1 MRVLTIGFTQKSAE
15 RFFSTLVSAG
25 AQVVVDIR
33 LHPDG
38 QLAGFAKRGDL
49 PYFLRQ
55 LANCDYRHLPELAPS
70 EEILKDFRK
79 DHDWKRY
86 VERFEALMD
95 ERGIPEPLDRTL
107 FERNDCCLLCSEATP
122 DKCHRRLLAE
132 RMARIWPG
140 VEIVHLT

>member
-25 AQVVVDIR
+25 VQVVVDIR

-55 LANCDYRHLPELAPS
+55 LATCDYRHLPELAPS
-70 EEILKDFRK
+70 EEILKDYRN
-79 DHDWKRY
+79 DRDWNRY
-86 VERFEALMD
+86 VERFEALMN
-95 ERGIPEPLDRTL
+95 ERGIPEALDRTL

-122 DKCHRRLLAE
+122 DKCHRRLLVE
-132 RMARIWPG
+132 RMARCWPG
-140 VEIVHLT
+140 LEIVHLT

>member
-15 RFFSTLVSAG
+15 RFFSTLASAG
-25 AQVVVDIR
+25 VQVVVDIR

-55 LANCDYRHLPELAPS
+55 LANCDYRHLPDLAPS
-70 EEILKDFRK
+70 EEILGDYRK
-79 DHDWKRY
+79 DRDWSRY

-95 ERGIPEPLDRTL
+95 ERGIPDALDRAL
-107 FERNDCCLLCSEATP
+107 FEGNDCCLLCSEATP
-122 DKCHRRLLAE
+122 ERCHRRLIVD
-132 RMARIWPG
+132 RMARVWPD